1 MGSWANLLC
10 KEMALL
16 HDTVTWYKITQAGT
30 QHAQWDSYQSTL
42 TWLCFGS
49 ATVQLASQ
57 LVWFCTMWPDH
68 AKGPFPWKASWPRS
82 PSLGACS
89 SHTEPMQEP
98 YHYGLL
104 VGFNISGK
112 KTEVIALNTTNRP
125 AQVENEDLQIN
136 SSRKEIF
143 RQGKRSIACELL

>member
-1 MGSWANLLC
+1 MRLYDLLYD
-10 KEMALL
+10 
-16 HDTVTWYKITQAGT
+16 H
-30 QHAQWDSYQSTL
+30 
-42 TWLCFGS
+42 
-49 ATVQLASQ
+49 
-57 LVWFCTMWPDH
+57 CTI
-68 AKGPFPWKASWPRS
+68 
-82 PSLGACS
+82 
-89 SHTEPMQEP
+89 